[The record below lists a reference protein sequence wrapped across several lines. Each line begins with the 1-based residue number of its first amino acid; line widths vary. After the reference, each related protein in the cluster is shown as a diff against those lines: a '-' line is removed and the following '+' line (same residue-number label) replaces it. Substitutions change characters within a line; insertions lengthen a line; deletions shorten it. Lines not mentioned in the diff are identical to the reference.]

1 MLLIFV
7 ISVNCPGSLH
17 AGDAVWYGENYI
29 TFVSHHFLYEG
40 MTLRNTSFIYII
52 YTFIYIVISKPNNTD
67 IAVMLC

>member
-40 MTLRNTSFIYII
+40 MTLRNTSFIYI
-52 YTFIYIVISKPNNTD
+52 VISKPNNTD

>member
-7 ISVNCPGSLH
+7 ISVNYPGSLH

-40 MTLRNTSFIYII
+40 MTLRNTSFIYI
-52 YTFIYIVISKPNNTD
+52 VISKPNNTD